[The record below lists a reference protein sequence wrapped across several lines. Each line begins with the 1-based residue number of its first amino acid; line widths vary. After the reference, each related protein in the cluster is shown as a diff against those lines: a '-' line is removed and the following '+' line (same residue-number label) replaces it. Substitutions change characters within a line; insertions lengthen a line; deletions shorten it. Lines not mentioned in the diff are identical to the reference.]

1 MVKKRLSIQWR
12 NASSIGNIKEFLK
25 STPVEPSVIR
35 WLEGDRRSGVQSLA
49 RQLSVKLERLE
60 KEKARLY
67 KLLSYERKLVETGF
81 EAIAGVDEVGAGP
94 LAGPVVAAAVITDI
108 TMPIENVKDSKRLS
122 EKQRSRIETEIRDSA
137 HAFAFGW
144 VEPEEIDQVNIYQ
157 ASLLAMQRA
166 VGNLDMKPDH
176 LLVDA
181 RTIPEVPY
189 PQKAIIGG
197 DNLSY
202 AIAAASILA
211 KQERDRFMV
220 EMDERYPDY
229 GFGGHKGY
237 GTAKHLKALKRLG
250 PCPLHR
256 KSFAP
261 VAAALL

>member
-1 MVKKRLSIQWR
+1 
-12 NASSIGNIKEFLK
+12 
-25 STPVEPSVIR
+25 
-35 WLEGDRRSGVQSLA
+35 
-49 RQLSVKLERLE
+49 
-60 KEKARLY
+60 
-67 KLLSYERKLVETGF
+67 
-81 EAIAGVDEVGAGP
+81 
-94 LAGPVVAAAVITDI
+94 
-108 TMPIENVKDSKRLS
+108 
-122 EKQRSRIETEIRDSA
+122 
-137 HAFAFGW
+137 
-144 VEPEEIDQVNIYQ
+144 
-157 ASLLAMQRA
+157 MQRA
-166 VGNLDMKPDH
+166 VGNLGVRPDH